1 MNYIGIQNI
10 TEKEL
15 NFGYDKYYRE
25 TALALKKAKAENE
38 KDEIKNTSKNTLQEL
53 LKNISIDINY
63 IKSNFIDLLLDSN
76 SAQYLWI
83 LYSKYDDTENYLD
96 KISNILK
103 QENQIIRGGTNTYKI
118 NGWMAHTLYVYQ
130 ITNHNIPENIGLLNF
145 NRSKE
150 NINQINILNKIYET
164 ITPESKF
171 ILKIFAL
178 IHDIGV
184 IEDINQHA
192 ITGIK
197 YVQQVLEEIGLTQ
210 KILDKNNIKLN
221 LSDLITT
228 LKLLIKY
235 HILITLLSAESND
248 TYVKNKYKDLLD
260 SLPELGK
267 SRNDIPKILF
277 LLAYADVIGVD
288 ESLMNSEKFNRIQ
301 DCYNFFKQ
309 ITEGTPV
316 KRDKEKVAI
325 ERISDMTGQNSIQD
339 FSKIFDSILATQNIN
354 KTQFVEDMYNI
365 KLMRFTGV
373 LLKNLKDINFSI
385 KIYYEL
391 FELLG
396 ELSGKDELIN
406 YTITFLPDKHE
417 NLFIEQFK
425 NGNFF
430 ECIKKM
436 KKTKENNCTY
446 EKINIINGTDSDGK
460 FLNIRIIN

>member
-15 NFGYDKYYRE
+15 NFGYDRHYRE
-25 TALALKKAKAENE
+25 TALSLKKAKTESE
-38 KDEIKNTSKNTLQEL
+38 KNEIKNDSKETLQKL

-63 IKSNFIDLLLDSN
+63 IRSNFINLLLSKN

-83 LYSKYDDTENYLD
+83 LYSKYDSTENYLD
-96 KISNILK
+96 KISSILK
-103 QENQIIRGGTNTYKI
+103 QQNTVIRGGTNTYKV

-130 ITNHNIPENIGLLNF
+130 ITNYNIPENIG
-145 NRSKE
+145 
-150 NINQINILNKIYET
+150 NQIYKTLTN
-164 ITPESKF
+164 ESKF

-192 ITGIK
+192 NTGIK
-197 YVQQVLEEIGLTQ
+197 YVKQVLEEIGLTQ
-210 KILDKNNIKLN
+210 NILDKNNINLS

-228 LKLLIKY
+228 LKILIKD

-248 TYVKNKYKDLLD
+248 KYVENKYKSLLHL
-260 SLPELGK
+260 LPELGNSK
-267 SRNDIPKILF
+267 NDIPKILF

-288 ESLMNSEKFNRIQ
+288 ESLMNSEKFNRIN

-309 ITEGTPV
+309 ITEGISV
-316 KRDKEKVAI
+316 KRNKEKVAI
-325 ERISDMTGQNSIQD
+325 ERICDMTGESSIQNL
-339 FSKIFDSILATQNIN
+339 STIFDSILEKQDIN
-354 KTQFVEDMYNI
+354 KAQFVEDMYNI

-396 ELSGKDELIN
+396 ELSGKNELTN

-417 NLFIEQFK
+417 SLFIEQFK

-430 ECIKKM
+430 KCINKM
-436 KKTKENNCTY
+436 KKEKQNNCTY
-446 EKINIINGTDSDGK
+446 ENINIINGTDSDGK
-460 FLNIRIIN
+460 FLNIRII

>member
-1 MNYIGIQNI
+1 MNCIGIQNI

-15 NFGYDKYYRE
+15 NYSYDKHYRE
-25 TALALKKAKAENE
+25 TALSLKKAKTENE
-38 KDEIKNTSKNTLQEL
+38 KNEIKNASKQTLQKL
-53 LKNISIDINY
+53 LKNISININY
-63 IKSNFIDLLLDSN
+63 ISSNFINLLLSKN

-83 LYSKYDDTENYLD
+83 LYSKYDNEENYLD
-96 KISNILK
+96 KISSILK
-103 QENQIIRGGTNTYKI
+103 QQNTVIRGGTNTYKV

-130 ITNHNIPENIGLLNF
+130 ITNYNIPENIGLLNF
-145 NRSKE
+145 NQSEE
-150 NINQINILNKIYET
+150 NINQVNILNQIYKT
-164 ITPESKF
+164 LTNESKF

-192 ITGIK
+192 NTGIK
-197 YVQQVLEEIGLTQ
+197 YVKQVLEEIGLTQ
-210 KILDKNNIKLN
+210 NILDKNNINLS

-228 LKLLIKY
+228 LKILIKD

-248 TYVKNKYKDLLD
+248 KYVENKYKSLLHL
-260 SLPELGK
+260 LPELGNSK
-267 SRNDIPKILF
+267 NDIPKILF

-288 ESLMNSEKFNRIQ
+288 ESLMNSEKFNRIN

-309 ITEGTPV
+309 ITEGISV
-316 KRDKEKVAI
+316 KRNKEKVAI
-325 ERISDMTGQNSIQD
+325 ERIFDMTGESSIQNL
-339 FSKIFDSILATQNIN
+339 STIFDSILEKQDIN
-354 KTQFVEDMYNI
+354 KAQFVEDMYNI

-396 ELSGKDELIN
+396 ELSGKNELTN

-417 NLFIEQFK
+417 SLFIEQFK

-430 ECIKKM
+430 KCINKM
-436 KKTKENNCTY
+436 KKEKQNNCTY
-446 EKINIINGTDSDGK
+446 ENINIINGTDSDGK
-460 FLNIRIIN
+460 FLNIRII

>member
-1 MNYIGIQNI
+1 MNCIGIQNI

-15 NFGYDKYYRE
+15 NYSYDKHYRE
-25 TALALKKAKAENE
+25 TALSLKKAKTENE
-38 KDEIKNTSKNTLQEL
+38 KNEIKNASKQTLQKL
-53 LKNISIDINY
+53 LKNISININY
-63 IKSNFIDLLLDSN
+63 ISSNFINLLLSKN

-83 LYSKYDDTENYLD
+83 LYSKYDNEENYLD
-96 KISNILK
+96 EISSILK
-103 QENQIIRGGTNTYKI
+103 QQNTVIRGGTNTYKV

-130 ITNHNIPENIGLLNF
+130 ITNYNIPENIGLLNF
-145 NRSKE
+145 NQSEE
-150 NINQINILNKIYET
+150 NINQVNILNQIYKT
-164 ITPESKF
+164 LTNESKF

-192 ITGIK
+192 NTGIK
-197 YVQQVLEEIGLTQ
+197 YVKQVLEEIGLTQ
-210 KILDKNNIKLN
+210 NILDKNNINLS

-228 LKLLIKY
+228 LKILIKD

-248 TYVKNKYKDLLD
+248 KYVENKYKSLLHL
-260 SLPELGK
+260 LPELGNSK
-267 SRNDIPKILF
+267 NDIPKILF

-288 ESLMNSEKFNRIQ
+288 ESLMNSEKFNRIN

-309 ITEGTPV
+309 ITEGISV
-316 KRDKEKVAI
+316 KRNKEKVAI
-325 ERISDMTGQNSIQD
+325 ERICDMTGESSIQNL
-339 FSKIFDSILATQNIN
+339 STIFDSILEKQDIN
-354 KTQFVEDMYNI
+354 KAQFVEDMYNI

-396 ELSGKDELIN
+396 ELSGKNELTN

-417 NLFIEQFK
+417 SLFIEQFK

-430 ECIKKM
+430 KCINKM
-436 KKTKENNCTY
+436 KKEKQNNCTY
-446 EKINIINGTDSDGK
+446 ENINIINGTDSDGK
-460 FLNIRIIN
+460 FLNIRII

>member
-15 NFGYDKYYRE
+15 NFGYDRHYRE
-25 TALALKKAKAENE
+25 TALSLKKAKTESKKN
-38 KDEIKNTSKNTLQEL
+38 EIKNASKETLQKL

-63 IKSNFIDLLLDSN
+63 IRSNFINLLLSKN

-83 LYSKYDDTENYLD
+83 LYSKYDSTENYLD
-96 KISNILK
+96 KISTILK
-103 QENQIIRGGTNTYKI
+103 QENTVIRGGTNTYKV

-130 ITNHNIPENIGLLNF
+130 ITNYNIPENIGLLNF
-145 NRSKE
+145 NQSKE
-150 NINQINILNKIYET
+150 NINQVNILNQIYKT
-164 ITPESKF
+164 LTNESKF

-184 IEDINQHA
+184 IEDITQHA
-192 ITGIK
+192 NIGIK
-197 YVQQVLEEIGLTQ
+197 YVEQVLEEIGLTQ
-210 KILDKNNIKLN
+210 NILDKNNINLN

-228 LKLLIKY
+228 LKILIKD

-248 TYVKNKYKDLLD
+248 KYVENKYKNLLQ

-288 ESLMNSEKFNRIQ
+288 KSLMNSEKFNRIN

-309 ITEGTPV
+309 ITEGIPI

-325 ERISDMTGQNSIQD
+325 ERICDMTGESNIQNLST
-339 FSKIFDSILATQNIN
+339 IFDSILEKQYIN
-354 KTQFVEDMYNI
+354 KAQFVEDMYNI

-396 ELSGKDELIN
+396 ELSEKNELTN

-417 NLFIEQFK
+417 SLFIEQFK

-430 ECIKKM
+430 KCINKM
-436 KKTKENNCTY
+436 KKEKQNNCTY
-446 EKINIINGTDSDGK
+446 ENVNIINGTDSDGK
-460 FLNIRIIN
+460 FLNIQII

>member
-1 MNYIGIQNI
+1 MNYIGIKNI

-15 NFGYDKYYRE
+15 NYNYDKHYRE
-25 TALALKKAKAENE
+25 TALALKKAKTENE
-38 KDEIKNTSKNTLQEL
+38 KNKIKNTSRSTLQEL

-63 IKSNFIDLLLDSN
+63 IKSNFIDLLLDTN
-76 SAQYLWI
+76 SSQYLWI

-103 QENQIIRGGTNTYKI
+103 QENTIIRGGTNTYKV

-130 ITNHNIPENIGLLNF
+130 ITNHNIPQNISLLNF
-145 NRSKE
+145 NQSKE
-150 NINQINILNKIYET
+150 NIDQVNILNEIYKT
-164 ITPESKF
+164 LTVESKF

-184 IEDINQHA
+184 IEDINKHD
-192 ITGIK
+192 ITGTK
-197 YVQQVLEEIGLTQ
+197 YVEQVLKEIGLTQ
-210 KILDKNNIKLN
+210 KVLEQNNINLN

-228 LKLLIKY
+228 LKILIKD

-248 TYVKNKYKDLLD
+248 IYVENKYKNLLF
-260 SLPELGK
+260 SLPKLGK

-288 ESLMNSEKFNRIQ
+288 ESLMNYEKFNRIQ
-301 DCYNFFKQ
+301 DCYVFFKQ
-309 ITEGTPV
+309 ITEGTPI
-316 KRDKEKVAI
+316 KRNKEKVAV
-325 ERISDMTGQNSIQD
+325 ERICDMTGENSVENL
-339 FSKIFDSILATQNIN
+339 SKIFDSILKTQNIN

-373 LLKNLKDINFSI
+373 LLKNLKDVNFSI

-396 ELSGKDELIN
+396 ELASKKELVN

-417 NLFIEQFK
+417 SLFIEQFK

-430 ECIKKM
+430 ECVNKM

-446 EKINIINGTDSDGK
+446 KKVNIVNGTDSDGK
-460 FLNIRIIN
+460 FLNIRIL

>member
-1 MNYIGIQNI
+1 MTNTI
-10 TEKEL
+10 
-15 NFGYDKYYRE
+15 
-25 TALALKKAKAENE
+25 AKTQNE
-38 KDEIKNTSKNTLQEL
+38 KNEKKNASKQTLQKL
-53 LKNISIDINY
+53 LKNISININY
-63 IKSNFIDLLLDSN
+63 ISSNFINLLLSKN

-83 LYSKYDDTENYLD
+83 LYSKYDNEENYLD
-96 KISNILK
+96 KISSILK
-103 QENQIIRGGTNTYKI
+103 QQNTVIRGGTNTYKV

-130 ITNHNIPENIGLLNF
+130 ITNYNIPENIGLLNF
-145 NRSKE
+145 NQSEE
-150 NINQINILNKIYET
+150 NINQVNILNQIYKT
-164 ITPESKF
+164 LTNESKF

-192 ITGIK
+192 NTGIK
-197 YVQQVLEEIGLTQ
+197 YVKQVLEEIGLTQ
-210 KILDKNNIKLN
+210 NILDKNNINLS

-228 LKLLIKY
+228 LKILIKD

-248 TYVKNKYKDLLD
+248 KYVENKYKSLLHL
-260 SLPELGK
+260 LPELGNSK
-267 SRNDIPKILF
+267 NDIPKILF

-288 ESLMNSEKFNRIQ
+288 ESLMNSEKFNRIN

-309 ITEGTPV
+309 ITEGISV
-316 KRDKEKVAI
+316 KRNKEKVAI
-325 ERISDMTGQNSIQD
+325 ERICDMTGESSIQNL
-339 FSKIFDSILATQNIN
+339 STIFDSILEKQDIN
-354 KTQFVEDMYNI
+354 KAQFVEDMYNI

-396 ELSGKDELIN
+396 ELSGKNELTN

-417 NLFIEQFK
+417 SLFIEQFK

-430 ECIKKM
+430 KCINKM
-436 KKTKENNCTY
+436 KKEKQNNCTY
-446 EKINIINGTDSDGK
+446 ENINIINGTDSDGK
-460 FLNIRIIN
+460 FLNIRII